1 MTTIKDWSLYLV
13 TDRGL
18 SMGRS
23 LFEICQAAIR
33 GGVSVVQLREKNLD
47 SRAFFKEGLAL
58 KDLLAS
64 NRIPFIINDRI
75 DIALALDA
83 DGVHLGQ
90 SDIPL
95 QIARKIL
102 GPEKIIGWSIDSPDQ
117 ILSDEATVA
126 DYLAIG
132 PIFNTATKTDAA
144 QPWGIDGMRKARSMT
159 DKPLVAIGGIKESNL
174 AEVIAAGADSV
185 AVVSAIVGAED
196 VESATKRLL
205 NTIINSRRLRD
216 KKSGS

>member
-1 MTTIKDWSLYLV
+1 MTNIKDWSLYLV
-13 TDRGL
+13 TDRSL
-18 SMGRS
+18 SLSRS
-23 LFEICQAAIR
+23 LFEICQEAIR

-47 SRAFFKEGLAL
+47 SRAFLKEGLAL

-64 NRIPFIINDRI
+64 SKIPFIINDRI

-95 QIARKIL
+95 EIARKIL
-102 GPEKIIGWSIDSPDQ
+102 GPEKIIGWSIDSPGQ
-117 ILSDEATVA
+117 ILSDEAAVA

-132 PIFNTATKTDAA
+132 PIFQTATKTDAA
-144 QPWGIDGMRKARSMT
+144 MPWGIDGMRKARSMT
-159 DKPLVAIGGIKESNL
+159 DKPLVAIGGINASNL
-174 AEVIAAGADSV
+174 TQVVAAGADSV

-196 VESATKRLL
+196 VESATRKLL
-205 NTIINSRRLRD
+205 NTVINSRRPVGEKIGL
-216 KKSGS
+216 